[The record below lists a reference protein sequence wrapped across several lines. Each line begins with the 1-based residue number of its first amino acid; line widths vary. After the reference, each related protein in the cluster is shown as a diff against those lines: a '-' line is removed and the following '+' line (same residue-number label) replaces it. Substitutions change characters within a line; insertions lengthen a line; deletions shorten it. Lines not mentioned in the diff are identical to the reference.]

1 MKDQIFA
8 APRSETEDFSFNEQ
22 VAEVFH
28 DMAQR
33 SIPGY
38 STIINTIGSL
48 TAQYAQN
55 SSRLYDLGCS
65 LGTATICMRKNLKK
79 EQNCRIIAVDSSLPM
94 ISRCRNILDSYC
106 SDIPVDTLH
115 QDLND
120 CDISNASVVVLNFVL
135 QFVDPSCRNALIKK
149 IYRGLNPGGI
159 LILSEKLAWPDQT
172 TDDLLMEMYWD
183 FKRRNGY
190 SELEISQKRNALEN
204 VLIRNTEQEHMER
217 FAEAGFS
224 RAVKWF
230 QCYNFASFIAVKK

>member
-65 LGTATICMRKNLKK
+65 LGTATICMRKTLKK
-79 EQNCRIIAVDSSLPM
+79 
-94 ISRCRNILDSYC
+94 SR
-106 SDIPVDTLH
+106 T
-115 QDLND
+115 
-120 CDISNASVVVLNFVL
+120 
-135 QFVDPSCRNALIKK
+135 
-149 IYRGLNPGGI
+149 
-159 LILSEKLAWPDQT
+159 
-172 TDDLLMEMYWD
+172 
-183 FKRRNGY
+183 
-190 SELEISQKRNALEN
+190 
-204 VLIRNTEQEHMER
+204 
-217 FAEAGFS
+217 AE
-224 RAVKWF
+224 
-230 QCYNFASFIAVKK
+230 

>member
-79 EQNCRIIAVDSSLPM
+79 EQNCRIIAVD
-94 ISRCRNILDSYC
+94 
-106 SDIPVDTLH
+106 
-115 QDLND
+115 
-120 CDISNASVVVLNFVL
+120 
-135 QFVDPSCRNALIKK
+135 
-149 IYRGLNPGGI
+149 
-159 LILSEKLAWPDQT
+159 
-172 TDDLLMEMYWD
+172 TDAAT
-183 FKRRNGY
+183 F
-190 SELEISQKRNALEN
+190 STPT
-204 VLIRNTEQEHMER
+204 VLIFRWTR
-217 FAEAGFS
+217 CIRISTTAISATP
-224 RAVKWF
+224 RWW
-230 QCYNFASFIAVKK
+230 C

>member
-79 EQNCRIIAVDSSLPM
+79 EQNCRIIAVDNSLPM

-120 CDISNASVVVLNFVL
+120 CEISNASVVVLNFVL
-135 QFVDPSCRNALIKK
+135 QFVEPSRRDDLIEK

-159 LILSEKLAWPDQT
+159 LI
-172 TDDLLMEMYWD
+172 
-183 FKRRNGY
+183 R
-190 SELEISQKRNALEN
+190 
-204 VLIRNTEQEHMER
+204 
-217 FAEAGFS
+217 
-224 RAVKWF
+224 
-230 QCYNFASFIAVKK
+230 

>member
-1 MKDQIFA
+1 MNTHMLIEGIGYLG
-8 APRSETEDFSFNEQ
+8 SLLVLVSMLMTS
-22 VAEVFH
+22 VFKL
-28 DMAQR
+28 R
-33 SIPGY
+33 V
-38 STIINTIGSL
+38 INTIGSL

-120 CDISNASVVVLNFVL
+120 CEISNASVVVLNFVL
-135 QFVDPSCRNALIKK
+135 QFVEPSLRDDLIEK

-159 LILSEKLAWPDQT
+159 LILSEKLAWPDQK

-230 QCYNFASFIAVKK
+230 QCYNFASFIAVK

>member
-1 MKDQIFA
+1 MPYAIIHKCGGSSIQD
-8 APRSETEDFSFNEQ
+8 
-22 VAEVFH
+22 EVFH

-79 EQNCRIIAVDSSLPM
+79 EQNCRIIAVDNSLPM

-120 CDISNASVVVLNFVL
+120 CEISNASVVVLNFVL
-135 QFVDPSCRNALIKK
+135 QFVEPSRRDDLIEK

-159 LILSEKLAWPDQT
+159 LILSEKLAWPDQK

-230 QCYNFASFIAVKK
+230 QCYNFASFIAVK

>member
-1 MKDQIFA
+1 
-8 APRSETEDFSFNEQ
+8 
-22 VAEVFH
+22 
-28 DMAQR
+28 MAQR

-79 EQNCRIIAVDSSLPM
+79 EQNCRIIAVDNSLPM

-159 LILSEKLAWPDQT
+159 LILSEKLAWPDQK

-183 FKRRNGY
+183 
-190 SELEISQKRNALEN
+190 
-204 VLIRNTEQEHMER
+204 
-217 FAEAGFS
+217 
-224 RAVKWF
+224 
-230 QCYNFASFIAVKK
+230 